1 MYGLRTEPAAVTLAI
16 RMCLYALIA
25 FQIIV
30 WTDVQIVALLAAVD
44 SVLTLFVRSNS
55 TSQATLKE
63 AGTSQALITALA
75 DVNVAAAKASAK
87 PPSFT
92 SRL

>member
-1 MYGLRTEPAAVTLAI
+1 MYGFRTEPAAVTLAI

-55 TSQATLKE
+55 TSQATLTQ
-63 AGTSQALITALA
+63 AGTSQAHVEALA
-75 DVNVAAAKASAK
+75 KANTA
-87 PPSFT
+87 PPSVR
-92 SRL
+92 S

>member
-1 MYGLRTEPAAVTLAI
+1 
-16 RMCLYALIA
+16 MCLYALIA

-55 TSQATLKE
+55 TSQVTLE
-63 AGTSQALITALA
+63 QAGTSQAHVEALA
-75 DVNVAAAKASAK
+75 KANTA
-87 PPSFT
+87 PPSVT
-92 SRL
+92 S